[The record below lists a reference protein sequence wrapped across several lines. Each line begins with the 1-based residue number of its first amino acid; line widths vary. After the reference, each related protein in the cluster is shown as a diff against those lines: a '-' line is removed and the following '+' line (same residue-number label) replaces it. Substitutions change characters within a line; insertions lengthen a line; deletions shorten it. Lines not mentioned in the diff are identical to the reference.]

1 MSIPKCLDFND
12 YNKYP
17 NDANPTTNADMQEYL
32 LNQNRMTQA
41 FSSCF
46 WQPNTQY
53 EAKQIIRSNSLPAG
67 IYAVVSRAGRSGTNE
82 PTWKSSGTV
91 TDGTVTW
98 TMRDIFAEIESKY
111 AKVGTVSI
119 GNSNVTVSDGTNT
132 TALTPNVLNFGST
145 ILVNATPSNNGGHIR
160 IQAGTNCYIMIGSGI
175 GSESGEPY
183 KTFQLSHNPSVY
195 SNSNEIATTKFVK
208 DQKYLVASDITGK
221 LDISSVADYVIQTGK
236 STSGNIW
243 FRKWS
248 SGWLEVGGYVT
259 FASAGYNQVEF
270 PASFADD
277 NYTVV
282 LQMVT
287 TGDAYTG
294 TTAPSYYTVSGKTA
308 TGFKVYGHPT
318 AVGLQTKNFYACG
331 MGA

>member
-1 MSIPKCLDFND
+1 MSIPKCLDFTD

-17 NDANPTTNADMQEYL
+17 SDANPTTNADMQEYL

-41 FSSCF
+41 FASCF

-53 EAKQIIRSNSLPAG
+53 VAKQIIRSNSLPAG
-67 IYAVVSRAGRSGTNE
+67 IYAVVTRAGRSGANE

-119 GNSNVTVSDGTNT
+119 DNSNVTVSDGTNT
-132 TALTPNVLNFGST
+132 TALTPNVLNFGNT

-183 KTFQLSHNPSVY
+183 KTFQLSQSPSVY
-195 SNSNEIATTKFVK
+195 SNSSEIATTKFVK
-208 DQKYLVASDITGK
+208 DQKYLVQSDIAGK
-221 LDISSVADYVIQTGK
+221 LDKTELEQADYVIEYNK
-236 STSGNIW
+236 SSTENKW
-243 FRKWS
+243 YRKWK
-248 SGWLEVGGYVT
+248 SGWLEQGGTSPNGGDKAIFTISLLQNFSDTTYQIVATQKAGVEGAYTNGVT
-259 FASAGYNQVEF
+259 IKSRNADSFVIHYRTGGN
-270 PASFADD
+270 ASFDW
-277 NYTVV
+277 
-282 LQMVT
+282 
-287 TGDAYTG
+287 
-294 TTAPSYYTVSGKTA
+294 
-308 TGFKVYGHPT
+308 
-318 AVGLQTKNFYACG
+318 YACG